1 MANTAQAR
9 KRARQAQKHR
19 LHNASRRSLLRTR
32 IKQVVKTIEAGDKAA
47 ATTAY
52 AAATPIIDRMVK
64 TGIVHKNK
72 ANRHKSRL
80 NTRIKAMVSA

>member
-32 IKQVVKTIEAGDKAA
+32 IKQVLKAIETGDQAA
-47 ATTAY
+47 AKSAY
-52 AAATPIIDRMVK
+52 AVATPIIDRMVK
-64 TGIVHKNK
+64 TDLIHRNK
-72 ANRHKSRL
+72 ANRHKARL
-80 NTRIKAMVSA
+80 NARIKAMTNG

>member
-32 IKQVVKTIEAGDKAA
+32 IKQVLKAIEAGDQAA
-47 ATTAY
+47 ARSAY
-52 AAATPIIDRMVK
+52 ALAVPIIDRMVN
-64 TGIVHKNK
+64 TNLVHRNK
-72 ANRHKSRL
+72 ADRHKSRL
-80 NTRIKAMVSA
+80 NTRIKAMA

>member
-32 IKQVVKTIEAGDKAA
+32 IKQVLKAIETGDQTAA
-47 ATTAY
+47 RTAY
-52 AAATPIIDRMVK
+52 ALAVPIIDRMVNSDL
-64 TGIVHKNK
+64 VHRNK
-72 ANRHKSRL
+72 ADRHKSRL
-80 NTRIKAMVSA
+80 NARIKAMATA

>member
-32 IKQVVKTIEAGDKAA
+32 IKQVLKAIETGDQAA
-47 ATTAY
+47 ARTAY
-52 AAATPIIDRMVK
+52 AQAVPIIDRMVN
-64 TGIVHKNK
+64 TDLVHRNK
-72 ANRHKSRL
+72 ADRHKSRL
-80 NTRIKAMVSA
+80 NARIKAMAS

>member
-32 IKQVVKTIEAGDKAA
+32 IKQVLKAIETGDQAA
-47 ATTAY
+47 ARAAY
-52 AAATPIIDRMVK
+52 AQAVPIIDRMVN
-64 TGIVHKNK
+64 TDLVHRNK
-72 ANRHKSRL
+72 ADRHKSRL
-80 NTRIKAMVSA
+80 NARIKAMA